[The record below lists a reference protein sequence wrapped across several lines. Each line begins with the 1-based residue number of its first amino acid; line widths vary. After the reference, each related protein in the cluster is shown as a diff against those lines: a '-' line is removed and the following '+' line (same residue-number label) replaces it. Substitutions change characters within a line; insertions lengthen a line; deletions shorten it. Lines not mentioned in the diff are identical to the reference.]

1 MTDVLHVFDMDGTL
15 LRGTSASL
23 QIARATGTVSA
34 VAELEAAF
42 AAGLIDTAGFAV
54 GVHRLW
60 RELTTETVA
69 AVYAGGP
76 WLSGIREV
84 CADIRRRGERS
95 LVVTLSPDFFAS
107 LLLAEGVDEVVASRF
122 PAVPFVSPVDPAGIL
137 TPADKVRVV
146 EEARA
151 RLGVPRSRCVAYGD
165 SISDGPLF
173 AHLGATTVAV
183 NADARLKA
191 VAAAAYDGD
200 DLLAAY
206 AIGRS
211 LVDRASAGVVDG
223 AEPVGGLLAE

>member
-1 MTDVLHVFDMDGTL
+1 MDGTL

-23 QIARATGTVSA
+23 QIAEATGTVSA

-42 AAGLIDTAGFAV
+42 VAGLIDTAGFAV

-60 RELTTETVA
+60 RELTVETVA
-69 AVYAGGP
+69 AVYASGP

-122 PAVPFVSPVDPAGIL
+122 PAVPFVTPVDPTGIL

-146 EEARA
+146 EEARV

-173 AHLGATTVAV
+173 AHLGAATVAV

-191 VAAAAYDGD
+191 VAGAVYDGD

-211 LVDRASAGVVDG
+211 LVDRASAGAVEG
-223 AEPVGGLLAE
+223 AEAVGGPLAE

>member
-1 MTDVLHVFDMDGTL
+1 IGE
-15 LRGTSASL
+15 
-23 QIARATGTVSA
+23 ATGTVAA

-42 AAGLIDTAGFAV
+42 VAGLIDTAGFAV

-60 RELTTETVA
+60 QELTLETVA
-69 AVYAGGP
+69 AVYAAGP

-122 PAVPFVSPVDPAGIL
+122 PAVPFVTPVDPAGIL

-151 RLGVPRSRCVAYGD
+151 RLGVPRSQCVAYGD
-165 SISDGPLF
+165 SLSDGPLF

-191 VAAAAYDGD
+191 VAGAAYDGD

-211 LVDRASAGVVDG
+211 LVDRASAAVVDG
-223 AEPVGGLLAE
+223 AEPVGGPLPE

>member
-1 MTDVLHVFDMDGTL
+1 MTETVLHVFDMDGTL

-23 QIARATGTVSA
+23 EIARATGTVEA
-34 VAELEAAF
+34 VKEMEAAF
-42 AAGLIDTAGFAV
+42 VAGLIDTVGFAV

-60 RELTTETVA
+60 QGLTVDMVA
-69 AVYAGGP
+69 GVFAASP
-76 WLSGIREV
+76 WLSGISSV
-84 CADIRRRGERS
+84 CDDIRRRGERS
-95 LVVTLSPDFFAS
+95 LVVTLSPDFFAD

-122 PAVPFVSPVDPAGIL
+122 PAVPFVAPVDPAGIL
-137 TPADKVRVV
+137 DPIDKVRVV
-146 EEARA
+146 EEALA
-151 RLGVPRSRCVAYGD
+151 RHDVPRARCVAYGD

-183 NADARLKA
+183 NAGADLKA

-211 LVDRASAGVVDG
+211 LLSAAVDAG
-223 AEPVGGLLAE
+223 AEPVGGTLPE

>member
-1 MTDVLHVFDMDGTL
+1 MTEVLHVFDMDGTL

-23 QIARATGTVSA
+23 EIARATGTVAA

-60 RELTTETVA
+60 SGLTVSTVA
-69 AVYAGGP
+69 AVYASSP
-76 WLSGIREV
+76 WLGGIREV

-122 PAVPFVSPVDPAGIL
+122 PAVPFVTPVDPAGIL

-146 EEARA
+146 EDARV
-151 RLGVPRSRCVAYGD
+151 RLGVPLSRCVAYGD

-183 NADARLKA
+183 NAGGRLPAGA
-191 VAAAAYDGD
+191 VYDGD

-211 LVDRASAGVVDG
+211 LLDSAAALDG
-223 AEPVGGLLAE
+223 AEPVGGPLPE